1 MFVAAPKGCRL
12 RAVFPRSPPGR
23 LQISFADHQ
32 CAPPQDYVNIMEF
45 LMKHWEISS
54 MQGLSVPAQKA
65 QEDLMNLLPRFKKLT
80 ERQAN
85 LTKKKS
91 PVGSP
96 FSWIFNKE
104 VGVIA

>member
-1 MFVAAPKGCRL
+1 MTSAHSSLHATAAIDNVAPL
-12 RAVFPRSPPGR
+12 
-23 LQISFADHQ
+23 
-32 CAPPQDYVNIMEF
+32 QDYVDIMDF
-45 LMKHWEISS
+45 LIKHWKISS
-54 MQGLSVPAQKA
+54 MQGLSVEAQKA

-85 LTKKKS
+85 QTKRKT

>member
-1 MFVAAPKGCRL
+1 MDDGEHLAKTGRNLFKDFSSVAQSTGTYT
-12 RAVFPRSPPGR
+12 G
-23 LQISFADHQ
+23 H
-32 CAPPQDYVNIMEF
+32 DYVNIMEF
-45 LMKHWEISS
+45 LIKHWEISS
-54 MQGLSVPAQKA
+54 MQGLSVEAQKA

-85 LTKKKS
+85 ITKKKT

-104 VGVIA
+104 VGIIA